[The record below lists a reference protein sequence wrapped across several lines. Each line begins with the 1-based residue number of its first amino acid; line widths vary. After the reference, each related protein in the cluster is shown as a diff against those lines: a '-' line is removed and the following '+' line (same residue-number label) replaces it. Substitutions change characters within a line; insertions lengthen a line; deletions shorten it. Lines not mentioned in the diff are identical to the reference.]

1 MRWDNSKKLISR
13 KVISKKAKQFLSKMI
28 PVEGNVFQPIAFN
41 SANDNSNTGNNPTN
55 DPTEMKNIYLKP
67 FTRIASV
74 LKLTKRDKS
83 KRGSTAWTNGG
94 GNQRGNGGNHGPD
107 PSATLPDNN
116 HGHHLPTSSSHTP
129 AANTTNIQAKVTFS
143 FLNSL
148 NIHIFNVKCPSTFL
162 KYFCL
167 RLYWSKD
174 LLYK

>member
-1 MRWDNSKKLISR
+1 MRWDNSKKFVSR
-13 KVISKKAKQFLSKMI
+13 KILSKKAKQFLSKMI

-41 SANDNSNTGNNPTN
+41 SANDNSNTGNNSPN

-83 KRGSTAWTNGG
+83 KRGSTAWTSGG
-94 GNQRGNGGNHGPD
+94 GNQHGNGGNHGPD
-107 PSATLPDNN
+107 PSPALQDNN
-116 HGHHLPTSSSHTP
+116 HGHHLPTSISHTP

-167 RLYWSKD
+167 RLY
-174 LLYK
+174 